1 MRNIWKINNF
11 FVCSEATRYFSKF
24 GIKLQCDRVISVDQ
38 QLIISVDLDR
48 IYKAFCISN
57 LRKFVLPTL
66 FNNSYAFQI
75 EKIPKVQNYGIGT

>member
-1 MRNIWKINNF
+1 M
-11 FVCSEATRYFSKF
+11 
-24 GIKLQCDRVISVDQ
+24 ISVDQ